1 MIRKLQKMGVP
12 AHICAVGL
20 YCKAPRAHLRH
31 ARAALAMAP
40 QRRPKGSLSLT
51 LFYKISLLPKLHLE
65 QSVCKFS
72 GTVSPPFDQGIIW
85 STCNSTEGAFAGDAP
100 HAQHLK

>member
-1 MIRKLQKMGVP
+1 MQVL
-12 AHICAVGL
+12 
-20 YCKAPRAHLRH
+20 
-31 ARAALAMAP
+31 ALAFPHIYVRSGYILGATAYAYACHLP
-40 QRRPKGSLSLT
+40 PRTKTRYASLVPKGSLSLT

-85 STCNSTEGAFAGDAP
+85 STCNSTEGSFAGEAP